1 MEVKVKSNVKEAM
14 RKLRNV
20 PKKYVPKALVT
31 SLNKV
36 GAEVFTQAKKELAGA
51 TGLKQNVVAKK
62 IKKDK
67 AKKGEKTYSIHIK
80 SRYLNAIEFGTKKTK
95 KGVSANIWGKRKIYG
110 GAEEILASSWSSR
123 NLNATQKE
131 LRRFMVLRYQESLND
146 KAWQKYLIRK

>member
-1 MEVKVKSNVKEAM
+1 M
-14 RKLRNV
+14 
-20 PKKYVPKALVT
+20 VT